1 MNKQLRELAQEAGA
15 PQEVIDQLWF
25 NIFCMKFASVI
36 LTNAEQEMRKI
47 NSRINELEGK

>member
-1 MNKQLRELAQEAGA
+1 MNKDLRELAQEAGA
-15 PQEVIDQLWF
+15 PAEVIDELWF

-47 NSRINELEGK
+47 STRINELERR